1 MFFPKTSR
9 ILFLCGGIVLDFYFH
24 LSADKCFLKLSAV
37 NIYNGIT
44 GSLSGLNSVGTR
56 TALKR
61 QKSQLPL
68 CIPFRFLMSS
78 QKDLKTSQSPVNVKK
93 LWQIK
98 MSIPLST

>member
-44 GSLSGLNSVGTR
+44 GSLSGLNSVGY
-56 TALKR
+56 
-61 QKSQLPL
+61 
-68 CIPFRFLMSS
+68 
-78 QKDLKTSQSPVNVKK
+78 
-93 LWQIK
+93 
-98 MSIPLST
+98 